1 MFFIKFF
8 LLFTISLINSN
19 FGMYSYSLIKYLA
32 FLIIIGILIIGFTF
46 AFNFKK
52 ILVEYKK
59 IEKDYNWDFLI
70 ILSFFIL
77 LAVESASISIKFL

>member
-1 MFFIKFF
+1 
-8 LLFTISLINSN
+8 
-19 FGMYSYSLIKYLA
+19 MYSYSLIKYLA